1 MQERNLCSQ
10 VSSKITAV
18 LENQRN
24 WLLLTF
30 TRFLADIPY
39 KRTTK
44 LKSNILKLNS
54 LSQKVLNISSEEYK
68 LYQNHYFVWYI
79 IRSCGNE
86 HYYRNCEHWGLPLR
100 ISSAVLHR
108 SHEARFP
115 LKRLYF
121 SSPKL
126 LLLRLALE
134 RHLEFKYIFLQ
145 KGHNKL
151 TLTSMMRTW
160 RIGGIKGMSPG
171 SATLSPPQTTSRFAS
186 LPDFF
191 SPTPIFFSFI
201 PNAEPDTRLSQ
212 YSQGLSEWKVVDVSV
227 LEDLHDPNYINN
239 KYEVSKQ

>member
-10 VSSKITAV
+10 ASSKITAV
-18 LENQRN
+18 VENQRN

-54 LSQKVLNISSEEYK
+54 LSHKVLNISSEEYK

-79 IRSCGNE
+79 IRSCGNK

-134 RHLEFKYIFLQ
+134 RHLEFKYIFY
-145 KGHNKL
+145 KRDII
-151 TLTSMMRTW
+151 S
-160 RIGGIKGMSPG
+160 SPWHPWWELGG
-171 SATLSPPQTTSRFAS
+171 SAASKACLQAPPPFPLPRLPLGS
-186 LPDFF
+186 LRYPIFFRPHPFF
-191 SPTPIFFSFI
+191 SP
-201 PNAEPDTRLSQ
+201 LSPMRSLVPGYHNIHRDFQ
-212 YSQGLSEWKVVDVSV
+212 SERWWTF
-227 LEDLHDPNYINN
+227 
-239 KYEVSKQ
+239 QF